1 MRSSRSPA
9 MLGACVLRCVAVG
22 IMTLRCRID
31 LSVVSVGSAGFLF
44 PVVRRMTDQAADG
57 LCTIDIVLKDDVSMG
72 MASYQELSRAANG
85 LLEHCVSPNQV
96 GGIAMDLG
104 KARRFVTI
112 MLSAEKSGLHKGLA
126 GFWASS

>member
-1 MRSSRSPA
+1 MRSSRSRA
-9 MLGACVLRCVAVG
+9 MPGACVLRCVAVG
-22 IMTLRCRID
+22 IMMLRCRIG

-44 PVVRRMTDQAADG
+44 PVLRRLTDQAADG
-57 LCTIDIVLKDDVSMG
+57 LCTVDIVIKDDVSMG

-104 KARRFVTI
+104 KRINMSR
-112 MLSAEKSGLHKGLA
+112 SC
-126 GFWASS
+126 